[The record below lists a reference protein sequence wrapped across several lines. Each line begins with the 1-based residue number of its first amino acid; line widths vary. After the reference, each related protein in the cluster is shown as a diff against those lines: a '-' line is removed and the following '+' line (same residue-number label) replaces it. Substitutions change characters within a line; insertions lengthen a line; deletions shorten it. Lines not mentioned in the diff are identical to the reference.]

1 MCLAVPGRVL
11 DLSGDE
17 PLTRVGRVDFGGVVK
32 EINLAFAP
40 EADVGDYVL
49 VHVGFAI
56 AVIDE
61 AEAARIFAHLDE
73 IGELAE
79 FAGPLGAEP

>member
-11 DLSGDE
+11 DLSGDD

-49 VHVGFAI
+49 AHVGFAMT
-56 AVIDE
+56 VINQ
-61 AEAARIFAHLDE
+61 AEAARIFSHLNE
-73 IGELAE
+73 IGELADLADQTE
-79 FAGPLGAEP
+79 SPT

>member
-11 DLSGDE
+11 SLLGDD
-17 PLTRVGRVDFGGVVK
+17 PITRTGRVDFGGLVK
-32 EINLAFAP
+32 EINFAFAP
-40 EADVGDYVL
+40 EAAIGDYVL

-61 AEAARIFAHLDE
+61 AEAARVFQDLRH
-73 IGELAE
+73 IGELEA
-79 FAGPLGAEP
+79 P

>member
-11 DLSGDE
+11 TLSEDV
-17 PLTRVGRVDFGGVVK
+17 PIARVGRVDFGGVVK
-32 EINLAFAP
+32 EINFAFAP
-40 EADVGDYVL
+40 EAAIGDYVL

-61 AEAARIFAHLDE
+61 SEAERIFTHLRE
-73 IGELAE
+73 IGEFAAAE
-79 FAGPLGAEP
+79 ADRT

>member
-1 MCLAVPGRVL
+1 MCLAVPGKVL
-11 DLSGDE
+11 EIGEGD
-17 PLTRVGRVDFGGVVK
+17 PLMRTGRVDFGGVVK

-40 EADVGDYVL
+40 EAGVGDYVL

-61 AEAARIFAHLDE
+61 AEARRIFEHLDR
-73 IGELAE
+73 IGELDDEA
-79 FAGPLGAEP
+79 AAP